1 MLLLFL
7 ALLIDL
13 LFAFLLYY
21 FLSTRQQK
29 EELDRLAF
37 EDPLT
42 GLLNRRGFFKELNKR
57 PEIKGQRPLT
67 LAFIDLDDFKF
78 VNDVYGHV
86 IGDLALKHLAQ
97 HLIDSFPPEALIGR
111 TGGDEFCLAVPGNSE
126 RNQQLI
132 EAAVAGVRE
141 FVSGEVKV
149 RYTISAGYVNFPS
162 QADKLKGLVILADEA
177 LYAAKMHG
185 KHVAKHYEPQ
195 MKRVKRAQLGFNVKN
210 VAQGLPGGILI
221 YRADDAEREILFAND
236 YLVNLL
242 GCQSYEDFLAY
253 TKSSYKNFIYHV
265 DFTEA
270 EKAIKVQRQ
279 KRESDPDKSLVLN
292 YRVKTKNGKLLPLS
306 TLGRYVED
314 NYYGD
319 VFVVFVLPDD
329 LAFSRKER

>member
-1 MLLLFL
+1 MLFL

-111 TGGDEFCLAVPGNSE
+111 TGGDEFCLAVPG
-126 RNQQLI
+126 
-132 EAAVAGVRE
+132 
-141 FVSGEVKV
+141 K
-149 RYTISAGYVNFPS
+149 
-162 QADKLKGLVILADEA
+162 
-177 LYAAKMHG
+177 
-185 KHVAKHYEPQ
+185 
-195 MKRVKRAQLGFNVKN
+195 
-210 VAQGLPGGILI
+210 
-221 YRADDAEREILFAND
+221 
-236 YLVNLL
+236 
-242 GCQSYEDFLAY
+242 
-253 TKSSYKNFIYHV
+253 
-265 DFTEA
+265 
-270 EKAIKVQRQ
+270 
-279 KRESDPDKSLVLN
+279 
-292 YRVKTKNGKLLPLS
+292 
-306 TLGRYVED
+306 
-314 NYYGD
+314 
-319 VFVVFVLPDD
+319 
-329 LAFSRKER
+329 